1 MYRYCAVA
9 DELNGYIYMIG
20 GYNHDGKYMQQ
31 YDVRTN
37 AWSGMADS
45 ESEYSIRVSLK
56 YLFFLK
62 FCYYLFPRIVL
73 Q

>member
-56 YLFFLK
+56 YFFFEK
-62 FCYYLFPRIVL
+62 FCYYLFPRTVL

>member
-20 GYNHDGKYMQQ
+20 GYSHGRDMWQ

-56 YLFFLK
+56 YFFFEK
-62 FCYYLFPRIVL
+62 FCYYLFPRTVL

>member
-20 GYNHDGKYMQQ
+20 GYHHGRDMWQ

-45 ESEYSIRVSLK
+45 ESTYSIRVSLK
-56 YLFFLK
+56 S
-62 FCYYLFPRIVL
+62 
-73 Q
+73 

>member
-1 MYRYCAVA
+1 MFRYCAVA

-20 GYNHDGKYMQQ
+20 GVNHRKDAWQ

-45 ESEYSIRVSLK
+45 ETAYSIYVS
-56 YLFFLK
+56 
-62 FCYYLFPRIVL
+62 
-73 Q
+73 

>member
-20 GYNHDGKYMQQ
+20 GYNHDGKYMHQ

-56 YLFFLK
+56 YFYIFEI
-62 FCYYLFPRIVL
+62 FVF
-73 Q
+73 